1 MWSRRGVVL
10 FLCLGIWGFKGFLLL
25 KFCVWGFGIFLSFCQ
40 KKHGFLSNPAAVFI
54 NTTAVAVISDAVF
67 ANAKNVCD
75 REKICFCRK

>member
-1 MWSRRGVVL
+1 MS
-10 FLCLGIWGFKGFLLL
+10 
-25 KFCVWGFGIFLSFCQ
+25 FCQKNMAFCQKKNMALCQ
-40 KKHGFLSNPAAVFI
+40 KKHGFMSKIIWLSVKNNMSFCQNPAAVFI

>member
-1 MWSRRGVVL
+1 MASSVGLFFSSLSMEIVENL
-10 FLCLGIWGFKGFLLL
+10 FLRQSPLSKERAGGEAIGLGRGP
-25 KFCVWGFGIFLSFCQ
+25 FCQ
-40 KKHGFLSNPAAVFI
+40 NPAAVFI